1 MKRIFMAIPLLVAA
15 CVNSEEGPFLIEGTT
30 YRIGIPTQMEDA
42 DLTVDMFTSREVC
55 RAKREV
61 AVEDVDLCVPS
72 IDRATGQVHMS
83 FAFKDQG
90 SGYSY
95 PLPLTVDDLVVTHD
109 GQSIPGTVQLTPH
122 DPIRVSQLFVV
133 LLDGSGSMYKGEEP
147 MIDRVYSALMRRS
160 VTDAFFPDNPDI
172 QTGVVLLRFTNEVV
186 GLDGGPPRVITN
198 AAEYR
203 AMVRG
208 HIQSGN
214 RGFTHLYSGIEYS
227 ISQLAEEDGI
237 KEWLALR
244 RAEPTVIAITDGFNN
259 ERSQD
264 QCGDNVSRL
273 QDLLTA
279 LGDARSLPLHKR
291 PRVYTVG
298 LGRAVWPDWDINDH
312 TTAQVTPEAL
322 CGDYGGVR
330 IDGNLEEV
338 GIDNASLEWIAK
350 YGMGESYVARND
362 RGLSQVFLDAAAI
375 RYSWYD
381 LQYSVDPYYHRRSF
395 ESGLKLRSFA
405 NAGVSVPIYP
415 SGWIDAPTPVREAG
429 STRTRPPGM
438 RAAIALV
445 LPILS
450 GLILLHFFG
459 AASFNGRRAVTR
471 RARGRKKTKTS

>member
-1 MKRIFMAIPLLVAA
+1 MTRLFLTIPLLVAA
-15 CVNSEEGPFLIEGTT
+15 CVNPEEGPFLVEGTT
-30 YRIGIPTQMEDA
+30 YRIGAPIQMEDA
-42 DLTVDMFTSREVC
+42 DLTVDVFTSREYC

-61 AVEDVDLCVPS
+61 AVEDLDVCVPS
-72 IDRATGQVHMS
+72 IDRATGQVHLS
-83 FAFKDQG
+83 FSFKDQG

-95 PLPLTVDDLVVTHD
+95 PLPLTADDLVVTHD
-109 GQSIPGTVQLTPH
+109 GQSIPSAVQLTPH

-147 MIDRVYSALMRRS
+147 MIDRVYAALMQDS
-160 VTDAFFPDNPDI
+160 VSEAFFPNNPDI
-172 QTGVVLLRFTNEVV
+172 QTGVVLLRFTDEVV
-186 GLDGGPPRVITN
+186 GLDGGPPRVISS
-198 AAEYR
+198 AAEYKQ
-203 AMVRG
+203 MVRG
-208 HIQSGN
+208 HIQGGN
-214 RGFTHLYSGIEYS
+214 RGFTHLYSGIEYTV
-227 ISQLAEEDGI
+227 SQLAEEDGI
-237 KEWLALR
+237 KDWLALR

-259 ERSQD
+259 QRSED
-264 QCGDNVSRL
+264 QCGDNVTRL
-273 QDLLTA
+273 QDLLTV
-279 LGDARSLPLHKR
+279 LGDAQSLPLHKR

-298 LGRAVWPDWDINDH
+298 LGRAVWPDWDISDYRAMQP
-312 TTAQVTPEAL
+312 TVEAL
-322 CGDYGGVR
+322 CGEYGGVR

-338 GIDNASLEWIAK
+338 GIDNASLEWIAE
-350 YGMGESYVARND
+350 YGKGESYVARNY
-362 RGLSQVFLDAAAI
+362 RGLSKVFLDAAAV

-381 LQYSVDPYYHRRSF
+381 LEYSVDPYYHRRSF

-405 NAGVSVPIYP
+405 NAGVAVPVHP
-415 SGWIDAPTPVREAG
+415 SGWLDGPTPVREPG